1 MALDKTSL
9 KDKIINELKKQKF
22 VTEGT
27 HARSEE
33 LATAL
38 ANAIVDEIQENAEAI
53 VSGGS
58 SAGQWPVN

>member
-1 MALDKTSL
+1 MALSKPSL
-9 KDKIINELKKQKF
+9 KKRIITELKGQKF
-22 VTEGT
+22 VTKGE

-38 ANAIVDEIQENAEAI
+38 ANAIVDEITQNAEAI

>member
-1 MALDKTSL
+1 MALSKKSL
-9 KDKIINELKKQKF
+9 KKRIITELKEQKF

-27 HARSEE
+27 HARSDE

-38 ANAIVDEIQENAEAI
+38 ANAIVDEITQNAKAI
-53 VSGGS
+53 VAGGS

>member
-1 MALDKTSL
+1 MALSKPSL
-9 KDKIINELKKQKF
+9 KKRIITELKGQGF
-22 VTEGT
+22 VTEGE

-38 ANAIVDEIQENAEAI
+38 ANAIVDEITQNAEAI